1 MKKKKITRKEF
12 IKKTG
17 KCAGGIICGPMI
29 LSIFQSCEKPDLINS
44 VTNDTAYITECG
56 FHGAQFDQE
65 GNVVQ
70 NPSADWD
77 GNELEPL
84 TKYSTTINETS
95 FTVSNEDNSEEIT
108 IPFDNHPS
116 LDDINGVSSAD
127 NIPFDSF
134 GILLY
139 RKSENEIIALSRECT
154 HFKGGTAGEFTSN

>member
-44 VTNDTAYITECG
+44 ITDETVYITECG

-65 GNVVQ
+65 GNVIQ
-70 NPSADWD
+70 NPTSDWD
-77 GNELEPL
+77 QNELEPL
-84 TKYSTTINETS
+84 TSYFTMIIDETK
-95 FTVSNEDNSEEIT
+95 FTVSNENNSIEIL
-108 IPFDNHPS
+108 FDEHPS
-116 LDDINGVSSAD
+116 LQNINGVSSAD
-127 NIPFDSF
+127 NIPFDNF

-139 RKSENEIIALSRECT
+139 RKSENEIVALSRECT
-154 HFKGGTAGEFTSN
+154 HFKGGTA